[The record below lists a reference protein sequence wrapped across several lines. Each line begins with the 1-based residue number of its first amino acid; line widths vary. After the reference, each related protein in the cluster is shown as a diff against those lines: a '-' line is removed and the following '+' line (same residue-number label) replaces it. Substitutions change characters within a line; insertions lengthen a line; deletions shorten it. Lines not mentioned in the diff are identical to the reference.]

1 MPVKHLFAFDVDQ
14 TLLPAGQMEIPS
26 KEVEAINKKLKEGHA
41 VAIASG
47 RPAEAIWRY
56 LDSFIEGE
64 KYAIAYNGALVYSP
78 SHELI
83 GHRLLDLEDLYYVKR
98 LFPEECYDVY
108 AYLEDGRIAC
118 FKPGKY
124 VGLEIKLNLLPS
136 PLIVPA
142 KMMGDAP
149 SIKVAK
155 VMIGA
160 DPAVSRTI
168 DFADPRYDTTRSSPV
183 FFEILRPGVDKAK
196 GVGFVKEHCHAQE
209 AYCFGDELNDL
220 GMIGAFHGVAMGN
233 AVSKVKEAAEIITKP
248 CAMDGVAYAINHLLP
263 L

>member
-14 TLLPAGQMEIPS
+14 TLLPTGQIEIPP

-47 RPAEAIWRY
+47 RPAEAVWRY
-56 LDSFIEGE
+56 LDSFIDGE

-78 SHELI
+78 SRQLI

-124 VGLEIKLNLLPS
+124 VGLETKLNLLPS
-136 PLIVPA
+136 PLIVSSNMPD
-142 KMMGDAP
+142 DAS

-160 DPAVSRTI
+160 DEDVSSSI
-168 DFADPRYDTTRSSPV
+168 VFPDNARYQVTRSSPV
-183 FFEILRPGVDKAK
+183 FFEILANGVDKSF
-196 GVGFVKEHCHAQE
+196 GVSIAKEHAHADL

-220 GMIGAFHGVAMGN
+220 GMIKDNYGIAMGN
-233 AVSKVKEAAEIITKP
+233 AVEEVKKAAKLITKP
-248 CAMDGVAYAINHLLP
+248 CIEDGVAYALENID
-263 L
+263 

>member
-14 TLLPAGQMEIPS
+14 TLLPAGQVDIPP
-26 KEVEAINKKLKEGHA
+26 KEVTAINKKLKEGHA

-47 RPAEAIWRY
+47 RPAEAVWRY
-56 LDSFIEGE
+56 LDSFIDGE
-64 KYAIAYNGALVYSP
+64 KYAIAYNGAMVYSP

-124 VGLEIKLNLLPS
+124 VGLETKLNLLPS

-142 KMMGDAP
+142 KMMGDAS

-160 DPAVSRTI
+160 DEDVSSSI
-168 DFADPRYDTTRSSPV
+168 VFPDNARYQVTRSSPV
-183 FFEILRPGVDKAK
+183 FFEILANGVDKSFGVSIAK
-196 GVGFVKEHCHAQE
+196 RHAHADL

-220 GMIGAFHGVAMGN
+220 GMIKDNYGIAMGN
-233 AVSKVKEAAEIITKP
+233 AVEEVKKAAKLITKP
-248 CAMDGVAYAINHLLP
+248 CIEDGVAYALENID
-263 L
+263 

>member
-1 MPVKHLFAFDVDQ
+1 MPVKHLLAFDVDQ
-14 TLLPAGQMEIPS
+14 TLLPAGQMEIPP

-56 LDSFIEGE
+56 LDSFIDGE

-98 LFPEECYDVY
+98 LFPEDRYDVY

-124 VGLEIKLNLLPS
+124 VDLEIKLNLLPS
-136 PLIVPA
+136 PLIVPS
-142 KMMGDAP
+142 KTPDDAP
-149 SIKVAK
+149 SIRVAK

-160 DPAVSRTI
+160 DEEVSSSI
-168 DFADPRYDTTRSSPV
+168 SFPDNPRYQVTRSSPV
-183 FFEILRPGVDKAK
+183 FFEILAAGVDKSF
-196 GVGFVKEHCHAQE
+196 GVSIAKEHAHADV

-220 GMIGAFHGVAMGN
+220 GMIKDNYGIAMGN
-233 AVSKVKEAAEIITKP
+233 AVEEVKKAAKLITKP
-248 CAMDGVAYAINHLLP
+248 CIEDGVAYALENID
-263 L
+263 

>member
-14 TLLPAGQMEIPS
+14 TLLPAGQVDIPS
-26 KEVEAINKKLKEGHA
+26 KEVTSINKKLKEGHA

-47 RPAEAIWRY
+47 RPAEAVWRY
-56 LDSFIEGE
+56 LDSFIDGE
-64 KYAIAYNGALVYSP
+64 KYAIAYNGAMVYSP

-83 GHRLLDLEDLYYVKR
+83 GHRLLDLEDLYYVKT

-124 VGLEIKLNLLPS
+124 VGLETKLNLLPS

-142 KMMGDAP
+142 KMMGDAS

-160 DPAVSRTI
+160 DEDVSSSI
-168 DFADPRYDTTRSSPV
+168 VFPDNARYQVTRSSPV
-183 FFEILRPGVDKAK
+183 FFEILANGVDKSF
-196 GVGFVKEHCHAQE
+196 GVRIAKEHAHADL

-220 GMIGAFHGVAMGN
+220 GMIKDNYGIAMGN
-233 AVSKVKEAAEIITKP
+233 AVEEVKKAAKLITKP
-248 CAMDGVAYAINHLLP
+248 CIEDGVAYALENID
-263 L
+263 